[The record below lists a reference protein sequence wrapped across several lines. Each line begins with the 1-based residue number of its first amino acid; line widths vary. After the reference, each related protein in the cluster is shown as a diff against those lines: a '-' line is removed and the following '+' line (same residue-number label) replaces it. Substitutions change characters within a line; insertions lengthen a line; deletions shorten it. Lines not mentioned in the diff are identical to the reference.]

1 MPYKPHYPVKPGGL
15 RAVETMNVNEL
26 DKDMHA
32 FRETRRRL
40 PLRTEALTQL
50 GRGTFHADVN
60 VFAAPEATLYLARV
74 NMRSTTLADL
84 HEDYT
89 GLVFPLSW
97 QREFV
102 INGEEVNARSIYG
115 PVDGT
120 LFQVYGD
127 QRETV
132 AVALP
137 RKDFLATIAA
147 LGGVDVDG
155 VQFDGG
161 PIETAAS
168 LMASARRSLST
179 MIREYAR
186 ASRCNDVSPGAGE
199 MLSSDIVGILT
210 DLYLQARPV
219 PVPRVRVPAR
229 LGRIVRKAE
238 DYFAEKQPG
247 PVSLADLCAVAGVSQ
262 RTLYHAFLV
271 MCGDSPMAYF
281 KKRRL
286 TDARLALLDPGPV
299 RRLVKRAALNAG
311 LTHFGRF
318 SAEYRELFGESPTT
332 TLEMSSG

>member
-1 MPYKPHYPVKPGGL
+1 
-15 RAVETMNVNEL
+15 MNVNEL
-26 DKDMHA
+26 NKDMHV
-32 FRETRRRL
+32 FCDTRRQL
-40 PLRTEALTQL
+40 PPLRTEALTQL
-50 GRGTFHADVN
+50 GRGTFNADIN
-60 VFAAPEATLYLARV
+60 VFTAPEATLYIATV
-74 NMRSTTLADL
+74 NTRSSTLADL

-89 GLVFPLSW
+89 AFVFPLSW
-97 QREFV
+97 QGEFV
-102 INGEEVNARSIYG
+102 INGEEVNASSIYA

-137 RKDFLATIAA
+137 REDFLATIAA

-155 VQFDGG
+155 VQFNGG
-161 PIETAAS
+161 SIETAAS

-179 MIREYAR
+179 MIAEYAR
-186 ASRCNDVSPGAGE
+186 ASRCNELPPGTGE
-199 MLSSDIVGILT
+199 MLTSNIVGILT
-210 DLYLQARPV
+210 DLYLQSRPV
-219 PVPRVRVPAR
+219 PVPKVRVPAR

-247 PVSLADLCAVAGVSQ
+247 PVSLADLCAATGVSQ
-262 RTLYHAFLV
+262 GTLYHAFMV
-271 MCGDSPMAYF
+271 MCGNSPIAYF

-286 TDARLALLDPGPV
+286 TDARLALLDSGPV
-299 RRLVKRAALNAG
+299 RRLVKRAALDAG

-332 TLEMSSG
+332 TLNKSSG